1 MLTINIRNDGTGTDD
16 AANYAYTVMVNR
28 EVIASGEVKDH
39 KRLDGWRALVRQVLR
54 ETNK

>member
-1 MLTINIRNDGTGTDD
+1 MLTINIRNDGTGTGD
-16 AANYAYTVMVNR
+16 AANYTYVVMVNR

-39 KRLDGWRALVRQVLR
+39 QRLAGWRALVRQVLR